1 MKYDCLIIDDEKMLA
16 DSTAEYF
23 NLFGVKAAAV
33 YSASQCRDFL
43 KDNQAGLLL
52 LDINLGD
59 GSGFELCKELRE
71 GTEIPILFISARTS
85 DDDKI
90 IALNIGGDDYI
101 QKPYSLSVL
110 LAKVT
115 VVLKR
120 YRQYTKGQ
128 NEEEPS
134 QRDCYISAD
143 RRLEIRFDSRQLFVE
158 GRPVRLTALEFKLLA
173 YLVRQENKVVSKQ
186 ELFEQVWNDRFT
198 GDGTLN
204 VHIRRLREEVER
216 QPSQP
221 QYILTVWGDGYQFC
235 GGRS

>member
-1 MKYDCLIIDDEKMLA
+1 MHYDCLIIDDEKMLA

-23 NLFGVKAAAV
+23 NLFGVSTAVV
-33 YSASQCRDFL
+33 YSAGQCRAFYRE
-43 KDNQAGLLL
+43 NSASLLL

-59 GSGFELCKELRE
+59 GSGFALCKELRE
-71 GTEIPILFISARTS
+71 KTEVPILFVSARTS

-90 IALNIGGDDYI
+90 VALHIGGDDYI

-173 YLVRQENKVVSKQ
+173 YLVRQENRVVSKQ